1 LHLDVGPN
9 CGAGCSQPQLQSK
22 GNYSAGLYAHRT
34 LAVIDEH
41 VREWAEDPLFI
52 YAAFQSVHCPVQVPQ
67 RYVKPY
73 LHLDPNRQQFAGMLA
88 ALDEAIGTIVD
99 GFKSAVSGGDFW
111 ENTLTI
117 FSTDK

>member
-1 LHLDVGPN
+1 M
-9 CGAGCSQPQLQSK
+9 
-22 GNYSAGLYAHRT
+22 
-34 LAVIDEH
+34 
-41 VREWAEDPLFI
+41 
-52 YAAFQSVHCPVQVPQ
+52 PQ